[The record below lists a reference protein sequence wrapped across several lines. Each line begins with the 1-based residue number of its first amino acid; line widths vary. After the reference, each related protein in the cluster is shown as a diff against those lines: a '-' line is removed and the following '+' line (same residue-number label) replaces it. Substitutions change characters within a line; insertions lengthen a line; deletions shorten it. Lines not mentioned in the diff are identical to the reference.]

1 MKIKHSLY
9 ILSKLTLLLVL
20 FFLVSCEKS
29 KDTKKE
35 AQLKKEILAYQKLDE
50 EQIKK
55 VFHTSELEGLERS
68 IKDKC
73 KLQDLTVR
81 SFYSLEEGK
90 KFSFFAQKEIKLDV
104 QCEYKDIASLIK
116 FLKSKSKFIGIKE
129 LSIESQQTGL
139 HNAKITIE
147 VYVKN
152 YLDRDFLPAAINAI
166 AGLTVESEDYLV
178 ASLKVYK
185 SRYSLVKRLVEIEAI
200 NWNSKLACL
209 IKIPERS
216 YVNKLQYLRTNQE
229 EQLKLDVIA
238 ENNPENIKKVN
249 SFFELSHDLN
259 NELKT
264 FSKRDKPEELPSGLV
279 GLTFI
284 YQK

>member
-1 MKIKHSLY
+1 MKFKQSLG
-9 ILSKLTLLLVL
+9 ILRNLTSIFILFLLL
-20 FFLVSCEKS
+20 SCEKS

-35 AQLKKEILAYQKLDE
+35 AQLKKEIQAFQKLDA

-55 VFHTSELEGLERS
+55 VYHSSELVGLERS

-81 SFYSLEEGK
+81 SFYTLEEGRR
-90 KFSFFAQKEIKLDV
+90 FPFFEQKEIKLDL
-104 QCEYKDIASLIK
+104 QGEYKDIASLIK
-116 FLKSKSKFIGIKE
+116 FFKSKSKFIGIKE
-129 LSIESQQTGL
+129 LTIESQQTGL

-147 VYVKN
+147 VFVKN

-185 SRYSLVKRLVEIEAI
+185 SRYSLVKRIVEIEAI
-200 NWNSKLACL
+200 NWNSKLAWL

-216 YVNKLQYLRTNQE
+216 YINKLHYLRTNQE

-249 SFFELSHDLN
+249 LFFELSQELN

-279 GLTFI
+279 GLTYI